1 MLNPEGYPRA
11 GGAVGARNEL
21 LVLPSVVC
29 ATHAARRIASEGDGI
44 AVVHQHGC
52 LHVGDDLVHT
62 ERELRGV
69 ALNPNVGAVVVVSLG
84 CETLRGAA
92 LAREIEAAGQRVELV
107 GIQAVGGT
115 EAAVEAGIVATAT
128 LREELA
134 ATERRPSPAAWLT
147 VGLDWPEDA
156 DRAPLVEAL
165 TAAGLVIVEPP
176 EGLRGAEAHTELA
189 VAGAQVIVS
198 RPDPDEAPMGF
209 ATVPVIAVAG
219 DHPLHRAL
227 ADDFDLA
234 AGYGNRPLIVSLLD
248 AVPEYAAGK
257 QTAAERR
264 GARDFVLRRLAMTM

>member
-1 MLNPEGYPRA
+1 MSGLEGFPRA

-29 ATHAARRIASEGDGI
+29 ATHAARRIAGEGDGI

-92 LAREIEAAGQRVELV
+92 LAREIETAGQRVELV
-107 GIQAVGGT
+107 GIQAIGGT
-115 EAAVEAGIVATAT
+115 EAAVEAGVAATAA
-128 LREELA
+128 LRDELA
-134 ATERRPSPAAWLT
+134 LTERRPGPDGWLT
-147 VGLDWPEDA
+147 VGLDWPDDA
-156 DRAPLVEAL
+156 MRGDVIETLIG
-165 TAAGLVIVEPP
+165 AGIGVVEPP
-176 EGLRGAEAHTELA
+176 DGMRGAEAHTELA
-189 VAGAQVIVS
+189 VSGAQLIVS
-198 RPDPDEAPMGF
+198 RPGDDEAPMGF
-209 ATVPVIAVAG
+209 AVVPVLAVAA
-219 DHPLHRAL
+219 DSSLHRAL

-234 AGYGNRPLIVSLLD
+234 APSGDQGLAPLILD
-248 AVPEYAAGK
+248 GVREHAAGK
-257 QTAAERR
+257 PTSAERR